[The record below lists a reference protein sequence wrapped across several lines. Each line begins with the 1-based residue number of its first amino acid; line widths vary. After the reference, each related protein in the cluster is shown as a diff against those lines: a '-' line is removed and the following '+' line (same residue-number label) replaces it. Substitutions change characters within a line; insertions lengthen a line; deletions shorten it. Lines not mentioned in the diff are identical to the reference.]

1 MSERRDRQGAGRVLE
16 LKVPPLLLFALFAA
30 AMFGLSWAAP
40 ATAFSLPGSRAAATL
55 LALSGLGIALA
66 GVAAFRRHK
75 TTVNPLVPSDASSV
89 VASGVYRHSRN
100 PMYLGILLLLAG
112 WALFLSNT
120 AAALLLPAFVAYMNR
135 FQIAPEERILAA
147 KFGAPFTDYT
157 AAVRRWL

>member
-1 MSERRDRQGAGRVLE
+1 MLE
-16 LKVPPLLLFALFAA
+16 LKVPPLLLFALFAV

-135 FQIAPEERILAA
+135 FQIAPEERILSA
-147 KFGAPFTDYT
+147 KFGAPY
-157 AAVRRWL
+157 ASYRRQVRRWF